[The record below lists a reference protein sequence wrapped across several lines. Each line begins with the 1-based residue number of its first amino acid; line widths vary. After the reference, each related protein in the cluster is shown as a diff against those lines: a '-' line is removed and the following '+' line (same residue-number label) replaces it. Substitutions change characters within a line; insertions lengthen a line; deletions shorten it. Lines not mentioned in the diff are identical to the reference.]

1 MIFFIGFNL
10 LYSQSFYIFAS
21 PFITTIHIDKSK
33 TFQKKDMNE
42 ESYQQQPFNTIQH
55 NKSMIEPTKTETEMK
70 ARAYGRTELAMMYC
84 PQDTPG
90 AAWRKLR
97 QWTEQTCWND
107 CRTLATPAINARS
120 HRRKS
125 NGSSTILASLNR
137 EKLVKPLHDWQ
148 PPRINNRWN
157 AAAFQ
162 RFSF

>member
-1 MIFFIGFNL
+1 MTAGRFCACTFTIMFLRQKVYKSKISLVNDIFIGFNL

-97 QWTEQTCWND
+97 QWTEHCPDLLKRLQDLGYTGHQ
-107 CRTLATPAINARS
+107 RTFTPAQ
-120 HRRKS
+120 
-125 NGSSTILASLNR
+125 
-137 EKLVKPLHDWQ
+137 VKWIFYYLGEP
-148 PPRINNRWN
+148 
-157 AAAFQ
+157 
-162 RFSF
+162 

>member
-1 MIFFIGFNL
+1 MTAGRFCSYPFTILFLRGKVHKSKILIVNDIFISFYL
-10 LYSQSFYIFAS
+10 LHSQSFYIFAS

-55 NKSMIEPTKTETEMK
+55 NKSMIEPTKTETETK

-97 QWTEQTCWND
+97 QWTEHCPDLLKRLQDLGYTGHQ
-107 CRTLATPAINARS
+107 RTFTPAQ
-120 HRRKS
+120 
-125 NGSSTILASLNR
+125 
-137 EKLVKPLHDWQ
+137 VKWIFYYLGEP
-148 PPRINNRWN
+148 
-157 AAAFQ
+157 
-162 RFSF
+162 